1 MSYTDD
7 PGHDAYMRDMEHMD
21 FLKSRPIC
29 CVCREPIQTEKAIKI
44 EHAYICWDCAHE
56 HTVYLED

>member
-7 PGHDAYMRDMEHMD
+7 PGHDAYMRDMEHME

-29 CVCREPIQTEKAIKI
+29 CVCREPIQTEKAVKI
-44 EHAYICWDCAHE
+44 DNVYICMECIYE
-56 HTVYLED
+56 HTVFLEN